1 MPESKAGRVFGY
13 VLDETPI
20 NYLVD
25 WVGIA
30 SWASTASEPRFG
42 QAFEVVVDDK
52 AANLG
57 VLRRR
62 VPVAAP

>member
-1 MPESKAGRVFGY
+1 M
-13 VLDETPI
+13 TPI
-20 NYLVD
+20 DYLVD
-25 WVGIA
+25 WAGIA
-30 SWASTASEPRFG
+30 TWVSTPSEPRAG

-62 VPVAAP
+62 VPVAGAP

>member
-1 MPESKAGRVFGY
+1 VFGY
-13 VLDETPI
+13 VLNDTPI

-25 WVGIA
+25 WAGIA
-30 SWASTASEPRFG
+30 SWASTASAPQFG